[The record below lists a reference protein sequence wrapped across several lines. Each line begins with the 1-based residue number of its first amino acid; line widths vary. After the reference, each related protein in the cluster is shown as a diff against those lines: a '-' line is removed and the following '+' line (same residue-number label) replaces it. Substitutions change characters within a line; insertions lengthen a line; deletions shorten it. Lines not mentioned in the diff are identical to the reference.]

1 MTPQYENWILTF
13 SNPEEKPR
21 ITDKIPLGKRM
32 TTIEE
37 IGDMVVFLLSE
48 KAAKINGEFLF
59 VDVGYVH
66 LDRALL

>member
-1 MTPQYENWILTF
+1 V
-13 SNPEEKPR
+13 
-21 ITDKIPLGKRM
+21 

-37 IGDMVVFLLSE
+37 IGDMVVFLLSD

-59 VDVGYVH
+59 VDGGYVH